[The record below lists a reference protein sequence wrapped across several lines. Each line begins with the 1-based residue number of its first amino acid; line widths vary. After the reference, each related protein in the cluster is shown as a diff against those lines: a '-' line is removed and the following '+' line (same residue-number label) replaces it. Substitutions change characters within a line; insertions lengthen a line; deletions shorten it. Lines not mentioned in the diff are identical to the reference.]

1 EKDDEGILGN
11 ILSPVL
17 KFIGIDNNKKQV
29 SLTSNYQTKDKDS
42 QVYLQLDMSDYE
54 PGDYV
59 LTVKI
64 IDNIS
69 GKETEQRTELTWK

>member
-1 EKDDEGILGN
+1 
-11 ILSPVL
+11 
-17 KFIGIDNNKKQV
+17 
-29 SLTSNYQTKDKDS
+29 
-42 QVYLQLDMSDYE
+42 MSGYE

-64 IDNIS
+64 NDNIS